1 MEKFFDPETVA
12 LVGASSRPAR
22 PGHNLFL
29 NLRDCFGEKF
39 FPVNP
44 RVKEIEGIRCYSSLL
59 EIPAQIDVA
68 IIMIP
73 ANSVPEVLEQ
83 CARKGI
89 RRVIIESAGFAE
101 VGKQGKKLQE
111 ICLEIARKNGI
122 RLWGPNCM
130 GAINVT
136 KNKVLSFMSP
146 FLWKGRFSPGP
157 VSLVVQSGM
166 LSAGFLSYI
175 ISKMPLGLSKV
186 ASIGNKSDV
195 NETEILEYL
204 IQDPDTRV
212 IGMYLE
218 SISQGRKF
226 FQLAKSADKPI
237 VVLKGGSSP
246 LGAQAA
252 YSHTAS
258 LAQDDAL
265 LEGIF
270 HQAKIIRVKGLVEL
284 MEIVR
289 AFSIYQPEKKSKARI
304 AIITFSGGAGVV
316 ASDRIY
322 EQGMKLAR
330 LSKKT
335 IAQVKTVFPEW
346 MEPANPLDIY
356 PAIEKN
362 GPQITYQT
370 ALNALFQDPEVDAI
384 FLHSFAPPINVPI
397 INYDWLAEQMKKS
410 KKPVVAWI
418 MGHTETAK
426 QIEEELRKRG
436 IIVVEEMVRGLRVL
450 RALLLRK

>member
-1 MEKFFDPETVA
+1 
-12 LVGASSRPAR
+12 
-22 PGHNLFL
+22 
-29 NLRDCFGEKF
+29 
-39 FPVNP
+39 
-44 RVKEIEGIRCYSSLL
+44 
-59 EIPAQIDVA
+59 
-68 IIMIP
+68 
-73 ANSVPEVLEQ
+73 
-83 CARKGI
+83 
-89 RRVIIESAGFAE
+89 
-101 VGKQGKKLQE
+101 
-111 ICLEIARKNGI
+111 
-122 RLWGPNCM
+122 
-130 GAINVT
+130 
-136 KNKVLSFMSP
+136 
-146 FLWKGRFSPGP
+146 
-157 VSLVVQSGM
+157 M

-218 SISQGRKF
+218 SISQGKKF

-335 IAQVKTVFPEW
+335 TAQVKTVFPEW

-397 INYDWLAEQMKKS
+397 INYEWLAEQMKKS

-450 RALLLRK
+450 RALLLKK